1 MEELIPLSH
10 SAAFLWGD
18 GSFAAGRPLLAA
30 PD

>member
-10 SAAFLWGD
+10 SEASLRGD
-18 GSFAAGRPLLAA
+18 GSFAAGRPLFAA